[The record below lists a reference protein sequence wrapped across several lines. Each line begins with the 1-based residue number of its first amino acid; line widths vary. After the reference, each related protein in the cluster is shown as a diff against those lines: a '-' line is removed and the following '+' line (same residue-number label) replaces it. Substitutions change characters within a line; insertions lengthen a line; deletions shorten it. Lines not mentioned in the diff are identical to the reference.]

1 MEQSPQ
7 GILSLSREHTHA
19 QTCKGARAHASACT
33 LPPSHTHACT
43 QIRTNT
49 HTNSDLHEPLHLV
62 SGQIDAGLSRLCDLC
77 GLAKFSCNAFPL
89 PNVIPARRLDTDDEP
104 GTRADSR
111 ATVSCPGIHRQIP
124 LQLTSS
130 CRSLRQDGGKRRA
143 DSAAERLRIQ
153 GPCPRWSGGCK
164 SWRCPFWQRCSQPS
178 RFCCRSQRSLLCTA
192 AEAPWQPCGGV
203 VCRGVGAKLIFHCA
217 CSGNP
222 PVGRSCPVR
231 PPVWWQHGMAMMSLP
246 ESWPMP

>member
-143 DSAAERLRIQ
+143 DSRDGLEDASPGVVRSGNAAA
-153 GPCPRWSGGCK
+153 
-164 SWRCPFWQRCSQPS
+164 SQAV
-178 RFCCRSQRSLLCTA
+178 FA
-192 AEAPWQPCGGV
+192 AEASALSCAQRPRLRGSRAGV
-203 VCRGVGAKLIFHCA
+203 LCA
-217 CSGNP
+217 EGLEQS
-222 PVGRSCPVR
+222 
-231 PPVWWQHGMAMMSLP
+231 
-246 ESWPMP
+246 

>member
-143 DSAAERLRIQ
+143 DSAAERLHIRAAFK
-153 GPCPRWSGGCK
+153 GPARDGLEDASPGVVRSGNAAA
-164 SWRCPFWQRCSQPS
+164 SQAV
-178 RFCCRSQRSLLCTA
+178 FA
-192 AEAPWQPCGGV
+192 AEASALSCAQRPRLRGSRAGV
-203 VCRGVGAKLIFHCA
+203 LCA
-217 CSGNP
+217 EGLEQS
-222 PVGRSCPVR
+222 
-231 PPVWWQHGMAMMSLP
+231 
-246 ESWPMP
+246 